1 MKAPVD
7 KSYQLLAA
15 RYIRRQIKQLT
26 GQIEGIQKAE
36 DIESVHRAR
45 VASRRLRQALAVFA
59 DCFAEDRV
67 AFWRKETRRLGRGLG
82 AARDKDVQIQWVS
95 DFLARL
101 EEQSCVL
108 GVARVLV
115 RCQRKRERRQPEVLR
130 QLRQLLD
137 GHALHEMLKAT
148 KKLTSAAD
156 GKQITETSPLV
167 FERAEWQITERVK
180 SLRAF
185 EPCLA
190 SPGDLQQ
197 HHAMRIAAKRLRYTM
212 ELFKPIYDGGLDRVI
227 EAIKHVQS
235 LLGDAHDC
243 DVWVAQLDKMLQKQA
258 KRFVRFYRH
267 PGPLV
272 QFQVGIDYLK
282 EDRRHRRES
291 LFSTLVEFWR
301 EQTEAGLWDE
311 LAEILRARGPTPRA
325 QEPTPEPAVRAGKTT
340 KDHNG
345 NGNAAGVKHAG
356 GLSDGVR
363 EMAESTR

>member
-36 DIESVHRAR
+36 DIEFVHRAR
-45 VASRRLRQALAVFA
+45 VASRRLRQALTVFA

-67 AFWRKETRRLGRGLG
+67 VFWRKETRRLGRGLG
-82 AARDKDVQIQWVS
+82 AARDKDVQIAWVS
-95 DFLARL
+95 DVLARL

-148 KKLTSAAD
+148 KKLTSAGD
-156 GKQITETSPLV
+156 GKQAVEASPLV
-167 FERAEWQITERVK
+167 FERAECQIAERVGA
-180 SLRAF
+180 LRGY

-190 SPGDLQQ
+190 RPGDLQQ

-212 ELFKPIYDGGLDRVI
+212 ELFKPIYDGRLDRVI
-227 EAIKHVQS
+227 EVIKHVQS

-243 DVWVAQLDKMLQKQA
+243 DVWVAQLDRMLQEQS
-258 KRFVRFYRH
+258 KRFVRYYRH

-272 QFQVGIDYLK
+272 QVQVGIDYLK
-282 EDRRHRRES
+282 QDRRRRRES

-301 EQTEAGLWDE
+301 EQVEAGLWDE
-311 LAEILRARGPTPRA
+311 LAEVLRARAAGPRSSEPA
-325 QEPTPEPAVRAGKTT
+325 QETPDRGHKAP
-340 KDHNG
+340 KDRNG
-345 NGNAAGVKHAG
+345 NSSAAALKRAKDTAG
-356 GLSDGVR
+356 GVT
-363 EMAESTR
+363 EMSEA